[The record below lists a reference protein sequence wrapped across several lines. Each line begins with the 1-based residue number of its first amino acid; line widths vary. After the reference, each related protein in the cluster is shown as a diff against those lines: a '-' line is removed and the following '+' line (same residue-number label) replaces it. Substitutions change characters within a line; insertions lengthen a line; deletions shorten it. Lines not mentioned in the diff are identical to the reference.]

1 VRRMYAA
8 DNPMQFVS
16 LWFLRSL
23 IQLTRAPLLS
33 RQLWPRDY
41 AFRQVEN
48 EFPLKIDV
56 LLIHVA
62 CSILDVEKV
71 DATRRASCLNF
82 MKCLLCLLRC
92 CRITL

>member
-62 CSILDVEKV
+62 CSILDVEKIV
-71 DATRRASCLNF
+71 LGIGISPFYL
-82 MKCLLCLLRC
+82 
-92 CRITL
+92 